1 MVYTSDTLRCFLQE
15 VSDSN
20 LTPSAKVTARQLA
33 ADAITLSAKV
43 QALQGELAKLQQQ
56 RVNEPSTNPPA
67 KNPNGTRETPPIR
80 TGRDPSASSVAAAQ
94 DRATGARPIP
104 NRTVLSITR
113 LNNVQSVRRI

>member
-56 RVNEPSTNPPA
+56 RVNETVNQPSSKKPEWDKGNATNP
-67 KNPNGTRETPPIR
+67 
-80 TGRDPSASSVAAAQ
+80 
-94 DRATGARPIP
+94 DRPRPK
-104 NRTVLSITR
+104 
-113 LNNVQSVRRI
+113 